1 MASSLLHFPSCRV
14 LPSIGIMCV
23 FLAGGCAG
31 SSSERLQHAHEI
43 EIGATTKADVLKWY
57 GPPDLV
63 QVLPDGEIA
72 TYRPSASPK
81 PKPTVSVPT
90 VQAGPAGMMTTQ
102 SQTVEPG
109 FGKSTNPQSRP
120 PTELQ
125 IRYDREGL
133 VRELIQ

>member
-1 MASSLLHFPSCRV
+1 MATSLLHFPSCR
-14 LPSIGIMCV
+14 LLLSIGILCV

-43 EIGATTKADVLKWY
+43 EIGTTTKADVLKWY
-57 GPPDLV
+57 GAPDFV

-72 TYRPSASPK
+72 TYRPSPSPN

-109 FGKSTNPQSRP
+109 FGKGTNPQSRP
-120 PTELQ
+120 PMELQ
-125 IRYDREGL
+125 IRYDREGV

>member
-1 MASSLLHFPSCRV
+1 
-14 LPSIGIMCV
+14 MCV

-31 SSSERLQHAHEI
+31 SSSERLQHTHEI
-43 EIGATTKADVLKWY
+43 EIGTTTKADVLKWY

-72 TYRPSASPK
+72 TYRPSASPQ

-109 FGKSTNPQSRP
+109 FGKGANPRSRP